1 MIVHASIKD
10 YEVRFEDSFEN
21 VAAALAEGAPFV
33 VVDRRVHALYPHL
46 FEAVASD
53 RLFLLDAVE
62 EKKVVD
68 SALDICRAMAAMGAK
83 RNARLV
89 SVGGGI
95 TQDVTGFAANI
106 LYRGIAWVFVPTT
119 LLAACDSCIGGKTSL
134 NFEGYKNLLGTF
146 YPPDRILI
154 APSFFET
161 LSEADLASGLGE
173 VVKFN
178 VMGGSDA
185 LSELEASIDGLLAL
199 DPETVN
205 RFVRRSLEFKRGII
219 EEDEF
224 DGGRRVLLNF
234 AHTFGH
240 AFEASSSYAIP
251 HGSAVALGMVAADAV
266 SGSRGIMSEALAERV
281 GALVRR
287 IMPAFDSR
295 LIDDAAVLSAIR
307 GDKKQTGDGITAV
320 LLDDAFD
327 LHIVHDM
334 TESEVA
340 LGCDAARAFLDKVRA
355 A

>member
-68 SALDICRAMAAMGAK
+68 SVLDICRAMAAMGAK

-134 NFEGYKNLLGTF
+134 NFEGYKNLLGTL

-266 SGSRGIMSEALAERV
+266 SASRGMLSAELRVRIEALVAK
-281 GALVRR
+281 
-287 IMPAFDSR
+287 IMPPFAPA
-295 LIDDAAVLSAIR
+295 LIDDGAVLSAIMS
-307 GDKKQTGDGITAV
+307 DKKQTGQGITAV
-320 LLDDAFD
+320 LLDEN
-327 LHIVHDM
+327 LELEVVHDM
-334 TESEVA
+334 APAEVA
-340 LGCDAARAFLDKVRA
+340 LGCAAARRFLEGVRQA
-355 A
+355 